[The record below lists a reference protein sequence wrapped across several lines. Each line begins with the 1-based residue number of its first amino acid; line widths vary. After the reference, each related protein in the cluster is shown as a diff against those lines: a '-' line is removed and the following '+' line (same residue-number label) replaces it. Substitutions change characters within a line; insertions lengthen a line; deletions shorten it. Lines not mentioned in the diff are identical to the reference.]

1 MKTLIIGA
9 GPAGLNAAIHA
20 SNENNSVIVIEKNE
34 KAGKKLFIT
43 GKGRCNVTNNC
54 DENEFIKNIVN
65 NSHFLY
71 SAIYHFSSQDTIN
84 FFNSN
89 GTPLITERGNRVF
102 PESGKSYDI
111 TDCFVNVCK
120 KKGVAFHFNETVTNI
135 KKVNE
140 QFVVNTSKDTYLVDF
155 VVIATGGLAYPST
168 GSTGDGYKFAK
179 NFGHTVIELVPALT
193 GIKIKENVPH
203 ELDGFSLK
211 NVTLSVKGE
220 KNKHFEFGELTFRND
235 YLDGPIALSIS
246 SFINRVD
253 GASIKMELDF
263 KPALSESK
271 LEQRILRDLKSKANE
286 DIYSLLRGLL
296 VKEVITFFNN
306 VANFNL
312 KEKCNTFSKE
322 NRIKLIHYLK
332 HFPLTYNGLNS
343 FNRSIVTSGGINVKE
358 INSST
363 MESKVVSNLY
373 FAGEVIDVDALTG
386 GFNIQIALS
395 TGALAGDSIKEK
407 IDTF

>member
-20 SNENNSVIVIEKNE
+20 SSENNTVIIIEKNE

-43 GKGRCNVTNNC
+43 GKGRCNVTNNS

-65 NSHFLY
+65 NPHFLY
-71 SAIYHFSSQDTIN
+71 SAIYNFSSQDTIN
-84 FFNSN
+84 FFSGN

-111 TDCFVNVCK
+111 TDCLVNVCK
-120 KKGVAFHFNETVTNI
+120 QKGVIFHFNETVTNI
-135 KKVNE
+135 KKIND
-140 QFVVNTSKDTYLVDF
+140 QFVVSTSKATYLVDF
-155 VVIATGGLAYPST
+155 IVIATGGLAYPST

-179 NFGHTVIELVPALT
+179 GLGHSVIDVVPALT
-193 GIKIKENVPH
+193 GIKIKENIPH
-203 ELDGFSLK
+203 ELDGFTLK
-211 NVTLSVKGE
+211 NVSLSVKGE
-220 KNKHFEFGELTFRND
+220 RFKHTEFGELTFRND
-235 YLDGPIALSIS
+235 YLDGPIALSTS
-246 SFINRVD
+246 SYINRFD
-253 GASIKMELDF
+253 IASIKMELDL
-263 KPALSESK
+263 KPALNEDK
-271 LEQRILRDLKSKANE
+271 LEQRLLRDLKAKANE

-296 VKEVITFFNN
+296 VKELITFFNS
-306 VANFNL
+306 VTNFNL
-312 KEKCNTFSKE
+312 KEKCNAFSKE

-332 HFPLTYNGLNS
+332 HFPLNYDGLNS

-363 MESKVVSNLY
+363 MESKLVCNLY

-395 TGALAGDSIKEK
+395 TGALAGDSIKLK
-407 IDTF
+407 SK

>member
-20 SNENNSVIVIEKNE
+20 CSENNSVIIIEKNQ
-34 KAGKKLFIT
+34 KAGKKLCIT
-43 GKGRCNVTNNC
+43 GKGRCNVTNNS
-54 DENEFIKNIVN
+54 DENEFIKNIVH

-71 SAIYHFSSQDTIN
+71 SAIYNFSSQDTIN

-89 GTPLITERGNRVF
+89 GTALITERGNRVF

-111 TDCFVNVCK
+111 TDCLVNVCK
-120 KKGVAFHFNETVTNI
+120 QKGVIFHFKEIVTNI
-135 KKVNE
+135 KKIDD
-140 QFVVNTSKDTYLVDF
+140 QFVVSTLKDTYLVDF
-155 VVIATGGLAYPST
+155 IVIATGGLAYPST

-179 NFGHTVIELVPALT
+179 GLGHSVIDLLPALT
-193 GIKIKENVPH
+193 GIKIKENIPH
-203 ELDGFSLK
+203 ELDGFTLK
-211 NVTLSVKGE
+211 NVSLSVKKE
-220 KNKHFEFGELTFRND
+220 RFKHTEFGELTFRND
-235 YLDGPIALSIS
+235 YLDGPIALSTS
-246 SFINRVD
+246 SYINRFD
-253 GASIKMELDF
+253 IASIKMELDF
-263 KPALSESK
+263 KPALNEDK
-271 LEQRILRDLKSKANE
+271 LEQRILRDLKAKTNE

-296 VKEVITFFNN
+296 AKELITFFNST
-306 VANFNL
+306 ANLDL
-312 KEKCNTFSKE
+312 KEKCNAFSKE

-332 HFPLTYNGLNS
+332 HFPLNYDGLNS

-363 MESKVVSNLY
+363 MESKLVSNLY

-395 TGALAGDSIKEK
+395 TGALAGDSIKLK
-407 IDTF
+407 SN